1 MQTLWCSSGERN
13 VQSTVHYPG
22 SSTYVPGAPGGVRQ
36 HDEVQASGSLNG
48 NYSRTEFPGRAA
60 TCDLHNR
67 SGQPTAHYYQPHHWE
82 ETAPTS
88 DSTPPSQ
95 HRRAASNYE
104 AAPVG
109 AFRPTT
115 STVVSG
121 LLPTT
126 SEHNALINQLK
137 RRVVEL
143 ESQLASSSTLPRA
156 NASPPPQPPDRP
168 VSKAAKRRARKK
180 RLEAARDTA
189 LPGDQGAT
197 RAKGKKKKSSKRQR
211 KKASGRTS
219 KLQRKFNA
227 SNSKIQKLRRENAA
241 LRQLPPNQPRP

>member
-13 VQSTVHYPG
+13 VQSTVHYPS
-22 SSTYVPGAPGGVRQ
+22 SSTHVPGAPGGVRQ
-36 HDEVQASGSLNG
+36 YEEVQASGSLNG

-143 ESQLASSSTLPRA
+143 ECQLASSSTLPRA
-156 NASPPPQPPDRP
+156 NASPPPQPPDI
-168 VSKAAKRRARKK
+168 
-180 RLEAARDTA
+180 
-189 LPGDQGAT
+189 Q
-197 RAKGKKKKSSKRQR
+197 SSKRTRSKEAPRSCQR
-211 KKASGRTS
+211 YGPPGGPRCHT
-219 KLQRKFNA
+219 
-227 SNSKIQKLRRENAA
+227 REGEEKEF
-241 LRQLPPNQPRP
+241 L